1 MFLIT
6 LQEHPDGVYSVID
19 EEGDHVVY
27 FFEEEDDAER
37 YLGLLEANDEEGT
50 LPSLRTYEIDAKSG
64 IGMCE
69 LKGMKY
75 VIVQQDDI
83 IIPPPEYDNLQN
95 D

>member
-6 LQEHPDGVYSVID
+6 LAEHTDGVYSVLD

-27 FFEEEDDAER
+27 FFENEDDAER
-37 YLGLLEANDEEGT
+37 YLGLLEANDEDNS
-50 LPSLRTYEIDAKSG
+50 LPPLVTHEIDSRSG

-75 VIVQQDDI
+75 VVVQPDDI
-83 IIPPPEYDNLQN
+83 IVPPASYDNFQDN
-95 D
+95 

>member
-6 LQEHPDGVYSVID
+6 LKEHSDGVYSVID

-37 YLGLLEANDEEGT
+37 YLGLLEANDEDGT
-50 LPSLRTYEIDAKSG
+50 LPPLITHEVDTKAG

-75 VIVQQDDI
+75 VIVQPDDI
-83 IIPPPEYDNLQN
+83 IIPPPDYDNLQDN
-95 D
+95 

>member
-6 LQEHPDGVYSVID
+6 LAEHPDGVYSVID

-27 FFEEEDDAER
+27 FFREEDDAER
-37 YLGLLEANDEEGT
+37 YLGLLEANSTD
-50 LPSLRTYEIDAKSG
+50 LPDLMTYEVDAKSG

-75 VIVQQDDI
+75 LIVEPDDI
-83 IIPPPEYDNLQN
+83 IVPPRSYDNLQ
-95 D
+95 DD

>member
-6 LQEHPDGVYSVID
+6 LKEHSDGVYSVID

-37 YLGLLEANDEEGT
+37 YLGLLEANNEE
-50 LPSLRTYEIDAKSG
+50 LPPLVTHEVDAKSG

-69 LKGMKY
+69 LRGMKY
-75 VIVQQDDI
+75 LIIKPDDI
-83 IIPPPEYDNLQN
+83 IIPPPDYDNLQ
-95 D
+95 DD

>member
-6 LQEHPDGVYSVID
+6 LAEHTDGVYSVVD

-27 FFEEEDDAER
+27 FFEDEDDAER
-37 YLGLLEANDEEGT
+37 YLGLLEANDEEGS
-50 LPSLRTYEIDAKSG
+50 LPALVTHEVDSRAG

-75 VIVQQDDI
+75 VIIEPDDI
-83 IIPPPEYDNLQN
+83 IVPPRSYDNFQDN
-95 D
+95 